1 MEGDDDD
8 DEDDDDE
15 DDDADDDDEDDDDD
29 NDNNLNAE
37 DAGLDPSPALPMV
50 AAFHTDVSH
59 RIDMVPL
66 SYLSL
71 SLSAPRLSGFF
82 INFFILIF
90 ISIWFLYQLYHHLPL
105 VVAFHTDV
113 THQISMVFFF
123 FFSLSTSSL

>member
-1 MEGDDDD
+1 MH
-8 DEDDDDE
+8 
-15 DDDADDDDEDDDDD
+15 DADDDDDDDDDD
-29 NDNNLNAE
+29 NDNDLNAE
-37 DAGLDPSPALPMV
+37 DAGLDPSSALPMV

-71 SLSAPRLSGFF
+71 SLSASRLSGFF

-90 ISIWFLYQLYHHLPL
+90 ISIKIIWFLYQPYHHLPL

-113 THQISMVFFF
+113 TH
-123 FFSLSTSSL
+123 

>member
-8 DEDDDDE
+8 DEDDDD
-15 DDDADDDDEDDDDD
+15 DDDDDDD

-66 SYLSL
+66 SYLSLSL

-123 FFSLSTSSL
+123 FFSLSMSSL